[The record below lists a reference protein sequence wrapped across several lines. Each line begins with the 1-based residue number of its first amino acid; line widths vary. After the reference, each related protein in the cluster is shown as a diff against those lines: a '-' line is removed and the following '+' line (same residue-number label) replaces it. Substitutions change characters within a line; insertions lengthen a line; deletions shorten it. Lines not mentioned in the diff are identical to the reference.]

1 MRKNMNKM
9 LQSKKRG
16 SALPLAVVAVLIL
29 LAMGTG
35 LLSLGL
41 HSRIISIRTASDI
54 AARSAADAG
63 LIKAL
68 FEMNEKLKVEPWNG
82 SSLPLGTNISLPNC
96 DAVFSYTV
104 TGNLSSGYTIES
116 TGIFG
121 QAQRTVSCTLQLQGP
136 FEAAIFTENGMELKN
151 SAVVDWYNNTEDDKI
166 MQIGTNNT
174 ASGSVVLRNSATVY
188 GDVVVGMGGDPGVVI
203 NDYGATV
210 TGDTRALTEIYVM
223 QPVTVP
229 EWLESLPS
237 SGTIQNDTN
246 DTTTIIN
253 SAKYSSIDLGNSE
266 TVTIS
271 GGDIT
276 LYITG
281 DITLDNSA
289 ELGIEKG
296 ASLTLYL
303 GGDFEGK
310 NSSLVNNETQDPQKL
325 KIYGLDSCEN
335 IQFMNSADFYGA
347 IYAPN
352 ADVIMNN
359 SANIYG
365 SVISKSFD
373 QRNSATFNYDVTLRD
388 VSINDEAVYFTITN
402 WHE

>member
-1 MRKNMNKM
+1 MNRL
-9 LQSKKRG
+9 LQSTKKRG
-16 SALPLAVVAVLIL
+16 SAIPLAVVAVLIL

-41 HSRIISIRTASDI
+41 HSRIKSIRTTSDI

-82 SSLPLGTNISLPNC
+82 SSLPQETNTSLPNF

-104 TGNLSSGYTIES
+104 TGDLGSGYTVES
-116 TGIFG
+116 TGTSG
-121 QAQRTVSCTLQLQGP
+121 QAQRTVSCTLQLRGP
-136 FEAAIFTENGMELKN
+136 FEAAIFTKNGMELKN
-151 SAVVDWYNNTEDDKI
+151 SAVVDWFNYTEDDKT
-166 MQIGTNNT
+166 MQIGTNSTT
-174 ASGSVVLRNSATVY
+174 AGSVILRNSATVY
-188 GDVVVGMGGDPGVVI
+188 GDVVVGMGGEPSVVI

-210 TGDTRALTEIYVM
+210 TGDTRALTERYVM
-223 QPVTVP
+223 QPITVP
-229 EWLESLPS
+229 EWLQSLPS
-237 SGTIQNDTN
+237 SGPIQNDT
-246 DTTTIIN
+246 TITN
-253 SAKYSSIDLGNSE
+253 SAKYSSVDLGNSE

-276 LYITG
+276 IYITG
-281 DITLDNSA
+281 DITLGNSA
-289 ELGIEKG
+289 ELGIEND
-296 ASLTLYL
+296 ASLVLYL

-310 NSSLVNNETQDPQKL
+310 NSSTVNNETQDAQKL
-325 KIYGLDSCEN
+325 KIYGLDSCET
-335 IQFMNSADFYGA
+335 IRFKNSSDLYGA

-352 ADVIMNN
+352 ADVVMDN
-359 SANIYG
+359 SADMYG
-365 SVISKSFD
+365 AVVSKSFE

-388 VSINDEAVYFTITN
+388 VSINDEALYFTITN

>member
-1 MRKNMNKM
+1 MNKM
-9 LQSKKRG
+9 RHSKKRG
-16 SALPLAVVAVLIL
+16 SAIPLAVVAVMIL

-41 HSRIISIRTASDI
+41 QSRIISIRTASDI

-68 FEMNEKLKVEPWNG
+68 FEMNEKLKVGAWND
-82 SSLPLGTNISLPNC
+82 SSLPFGTNISLPNC

-104 TGNLSSGYTIES
+104 TGNLSSGYTVES
-116 TGIFG
+116 TGIFN

-136 FEAAIFTENGMELKN
+136 FEAAIFTENGMELNN

-188 GDVVVGMGGDPGVVI
+188 GDVVVGMGGDPGAVI

-210 TGDTRALTEIYVM
+210 TGDTRALTERYVM
-223 QPVTVP
+223 QPITVP

-237 SGTIQNDTN
+237 NGAIPNDTN
-246 DTTTIIN
+246 DTTITT
-253 SAKYSSIDLGNSE
+253 SARYSSIDLGNSE

-271 GGDIT
+271 GDIT

-281 DITLDNSA
+281 DIILGNSA
-289 ELGIEKG
+289 ELGIESD
-296 ASLTLYL
+296 ASLVLYL

-310 NSSLVNNETQDPQKL
+310 NSSTVNNETQDPQKL
-325 KIYGLDSCEN
+325 KIYGLDSCE
-335 IQFMNSADFYGA
+335 IIRFKNSSDFYGA

-352 ADVIMNN
+352 ADVLMNN

-365 SVISKSFD
+365 SVISKSFE
-373 QRNSATFNYDVTLRD
+373 QRNSATFNYDVTLRE
-388 VSINDEAVYFTITN
+388 VSINDEAVFFTITN

>member
-1 MRKNMNKM
+1 MKKL

-16 SALPLAVVAVLIL
+16 SAIPLAVVAVLIL

-41 HSRIISIRTASDI
+41 HSRINSIRTTSDI

-68 FEMNEKLKVEPWNG
+68 FEMNEKLKVEPWND

-104 TGNLSSGYTIES
+104 TGDLSSGYTVES
-116 TGIFG
+116 TGISG
-121 QAQRTVSCTLQLQGP
+121 QAQRTVSCTLQLRGP
-136 FEAAIFTENGMELKN
+136 FEAAIFTKNGMELNN

-166 MQIGTNNT
+166 MQIGTNST

-210 TGDTRALTEIYVM
+210 TGDTLALTERYVM

-237 SGTIQNDTN
+237 SGAIPNDTN
-246 DTTTIIN
+246 DTTITT
-253 SAKYSSIDLGNSE
+253 SARYSSIDLGNSE

-271 GGDIT
+271 GDIT

-281 DITLDNSA
+281 DIILGNSA
-289 ELGIEKG
+289 ELGIEDG
-296 ASLTLYL
+296 ASLILYL

-310 NSSLVNNETQDPQKL
+310 NSSTVNNETQDAQKL
-325 KIYGLDSCEN
+325 KIYGLDSCET
-335 IQFMNSADFYGA
+335 IQFKNSSDFYGA

-352 ADVIMNN
+352 ADLVMNN

-365 SVISKSFD
+365 SVVSKSFD
-373 QRNSATFNYDVTLRD
+373 QRNSGTFNYDVMLRD

>member
-1 MRKNMNKM
+1 MNRL

-16 SALPLAVVAVLIL
+16 SAIPLAVVAVLIL

-41 HSRIISIRTASDI
+41 HSRINSIRTASDI

-68 FEMNEKLKVEPWNG
+68 FEMNDKLKVEPWDG
-82 SSLPLGTNISLPNC
+82 SSLPQETNTSLPNC

-104 TGNLSSGYTIES
+104 TGDLGSGYTVES
-116 TGIFG
+116 TGISN

-151 SAVVDWYNNTEDDKI
+151 SAVVDWYNYTEDDKI
-166 MQIGTNNT
+166 MQIGTNST
-174 ASGSVVLRNSATVY
+174 APGSVVLRNSAIVY
-188 GDVVVGMGGDPGVVI
+188 GDVVVGMDGNPGVVI

-210 TGDTRALTEIYVM
+210 TGDTRALTERYVM

-237 SGTIQNDTN
+237 SGAIPNDTN
-246 DTTTIIN
+246 DTTIFT
-253 SAKYSSIDLGNSE
+253 SARYSSIDLGNSE
-266 TVTIS
+266 IVTIS
-271 GGDIT
+271 GDIT

-281 DITLDNSA
+281 DIILGNSA
-289 ELGIEKG
+289 ELGIEEG

-325 KIYGLDSCEN
+325 KLYGLDSCET
-335 IQFMNSADFYGA
+335 IQFKNSADFYGA

-352 ADVIMNN
+352 ADVIMHN
-359 SANIYG
+359 SGNVYG
-365 SVISKSFD
+365 AVTSKSFE
-373 QRNSATFNYDVTLRD
+373 QKNSAAFNYDVSLRD

>member
-1 MRKNMNKM
+1 MNRP
-9 LQSKKRG
+9 LQSTKKRG
-16 SALPLAVVAVLIL
+16 SAIPLAVVAVLIL

-35 LLSLGL
+35 LLRLGL
-41 HSRIISIRTASDI
+41 NSRIYSIRTTSDI

-82 SSLPLGTNISLPNC
+82 SSLPQETNTSLPNC

-104 TGNLSSGYTIES
+104 TGDLGSGYTIES
-116 TGIFG
+116 TGISG

-136 FEAAIFTENGMELKN
+136 FEAAIFTEDGMELKN

-166 MQIGTNNT
+166 MQIGTNST
-174 ASGSVVLRNSATVY
+174 ASGSVVLKNSATVY
-188 GDVVVGMGGDPGVVI
+188 GDVVVGVGGDPGVII

-210 TGDTRALTEIYVM
+210 TGDTRALTERYVM

-237 SGTIQNDTN
+237 SGAIPNDTN
-246 DTTTIIN
+246 DTTIITH
-253 SAKYSSIDLGNSE
+253 ARYSSIDLGNNE

-281 DITLDNSA
+281 DIILGNSA
-289 ELGIEKG
+289 ELGIEND
-296 ASLTLYL
+296 ASLVLYL

-310 NSSLVNNETQDPQKL
+310 NSSAVNNLTKDAKKL
-325 KIYGLDSCEN
+325 KIYGLDSCET
-335 IQFMNSADFYGA
+335 IRFKNSTDLYGA

-352 ADVIMNN
+352 ADVVMNN

-365 SVISKSFD
+365 SVVSKSFD

-388 VSINDEAVYFTITN
+388 VSINDEALYFTITN

>member
-1 MRKNMNKM
+1 MNKI

-16 SALPLAVVAVLIL
+16 SAIPLAVVAVLIL

-41 HSRIISIRTASDI
+41 HSRINSIRTASDI

-82 SSLPLGTNISLPNC
+82 SSLPQETNISLPNC

-104 TGNLSSGYTIES
+104 TGDLGSGYTVES
-116 TGIFG
+116 TGISN

-136 FEAAIFTENGMELKN
+136 FEAAIFTKDGMELNN

-166 MQIGTNNT
+166 MQIGTNST

-188 GDVVVGMGGDPGVVI
+188 GDVVVGMGGDPSVVI

-210 TGDTRALTEIYVM
+210 TGDTRALTERYVM

-237 SGTIQNDTN
+237 GGAIQNDT
-246 DTTTIIN
+246 TISN
-253 SAKYSSIDLGNSE
+253 SARYSSIDLGNSE
-266 TVTIS
+266 TVTIT

-281 DITLDNSA
+281 GIILGNSA
-289 ELGIEKG
+289 ELGIEND
-296 ASLTLYL
+296 ASLVLYL

-310 NSSLVNNETQDPQKL
+310 NSSTVNNETQDSQQL
-325 KIYGLDSCEN
+325 KIYGLDSCET
-335 IQFMNSADFYGA
+335 IQFKNSSDFYGA

-352 ADVIMNN
+352 ADVVMNN

-365 SVISKSFD
+365 SVVSKSFD
-373 QRNSATFNYDVTLRD
+373 QRNSGTFNYDVMLRD

>member
-1 MRKNMNKM
+1 MNK
-9 LQSKKRG
+9 LRQSKKRG
-16 SALPLAVVAVLIL
+16 SAIPLAVVAVMIL

-68 FEMNEKLKVEPWNG
+68 FEMNEKLKVKPWND

-104 TGNLSSGYTIES
+104 TGDLSSGYTVES
-116 TGIFG
+116 TGIFN

-136 FEAAIFTENGMELKN
+136 FEAAIFTKDGMELNN

-188 GDVVVGMGGDPGVVI
+188 GDVVVGMGGDPGIVI

-210 TGDTRALTEIYVM
+210 TGDTRALTERYIM
-223 QPVTVP
+223 QPITVP

-237 SGTIQNDTN
+237 NGAIQNDT
-246 DTTTIIN
+246 TIST
-253 SAKYSSIDLGNSE
+253 SARYSSIDLGNSE

-271 GGDIT
+271 GDIT
-276 LYITG
+276 LY
-281 DITLDNSA
+281 
-289 ELGIEKG
+289 
-296 ASLTLYL
+296 
-303 GGDFEGK
+303 
-310 NSSLVNNETQDPQKL
+310 V
-325 KIYGLDSCEN
+325 
-335 IQFMNSADFYGA
+335 
-347 IYAPN
+347 
-352 ADVIMNN
+352 
-359 SANIYG
+359 
-365 SVISKSFD
+365 
-373 QRNSATFNYDVTLRD
+373 
-388 VSINDEAVYFTITN
+388 
-402 WHE
+402 

>member
-1 MRKNMNKM
+1 MNKM
-9 LQSKKRG
+9 RHSKKRG
-16 SALPLAVVAVLIL
+16 SAIPLAVVVVMIL

-41 HSRIISIRTASDI
+41 QSRIISIRTASDI

-68 FEMNEKLKVEPWNG
+68 FEMNEKLKVEPWDG

-104 TGNLSSGYTIES
+104 TGDLSSGYTIES

-136 FEAAIFTENGMELKN
+136 FEAAIFTKDGMQLNN
-151 SAVVDWYNNTEDDKI
+151 SAVVDWYNYTEDDKI

-188 GDVVVGMGGDPGVVI
+188 GDVVVGMGGDPSVVI

-210 TGDTRALTEIYVM
+210 TGDTRALTERYVM

-237 SGTIQNDTN
+237 SGAITNDTN
-246 DTTTIIN
+246 DTIIT

-271 GGDIT
+271 GGDII

-281 DITLDNSA
+281 DIILGNSA
-289 ELGIEKG
+289 ELGIEND
-296 ASLTLYL
+296 ASLILYL
-303 GGDFEGK
+303 GGNFEGK
-310 NSSLVNNETQDPQKL
+310 NSSTVNNETQDAQKL
-325 KIYGLDSCEN
+325 KIYGLDSCET
-335 IQFMNSADFYGA
+335 IRFKNSSDLYGA

-352 ADVIMNN
+352 ADVVMDN

-365 SVISKSFD
+365 SVVSKSFE
-373 QRNSATFNYDVTLRD
+373 QRNSATFNYDVTLRE
-388 VSINDEAVYFTITN
+388 VSINNEAVYFTITN

>member
-1 MRKNMNKM
+1 MNRQ
-9 LQSKKRG
+9 LQSTKKRG
-16 SALPLAVVAVLIL
+16 SAIPLAVVAVLIL

-41 HSRIISIRTASDI
+41 HSRIKSIRTTSDI

-82 SSLPLGTNISLPNC
+82 SSLPQETNTSLPNC

-104 TGNLSSGYTIES
+104 TGDLGSGYTVES
-116 TGIFG
+116 TGISG
-121 QAQRTVSCTLQLQGP
+121 QAQRTVSCTLQLRGP
-136 FEAAIFTENGMELKN
+136 FEAAIFTKNGMELKN
-151 SAVVDWYNNTEDDKI
+151 SAVVDWFNYTEDDKT
-166 MQIGTNNT
+166 MQIGTNSTT
-174 ASGSVVLRNSATVY
+174 AGSVILRNSATVY
-188 GDVVVGMGGDPGVVI
+188 GDVVVGMGGEPGVVI

-210 TGDTRALTEIYVM
+210 TGDTLALTERYVM

-229 EWLESLPS
+229 EWLQLLPS
-237 SGTIQNDTN
+237 SGPIQNDT
-246 DTTTIIN
+246 TLTN

-276 LYITG
+276 IYITG
-281 DITLDNSA
+281 DITLGNSA
-289 ELGIEKG
+289 ELGIEND
-296 ASLTLYL
+296 ASLILYL

-310 NSSLVNNETQDPQKL
+310 NSSTVNNETQDAQKL
-325 KIYGLDSCEN
+325 KIYGLDSCE
-335 IQFMNSADFYGA
+335 IIRFKNSSDLYGA

-352 ADVIMNN
+352 ADVVMDN
-359 SANIYG
+359 SADMYG
-365 SVISKSFD
+365 SVVSKSFE
-373 QRNSATFNYDVTLRD
+373 QRNSATFNYDVSLRE
-388 VSINDEAVYFTITN
+388 VSINDEALYFMITN